1 MTDWAARLDEIDGL
15 VHAGHYKQ
23 AMQDAGGV
31 LEDLLREIYRQT
43 LPSLSPGD
51 QQRISEKAEKIGKSK
66 PVSDFS
72 LGQIVGLF
80 RETEL
85 FENAGRAL
93 GRKLAHLPSAN
104 FNAFV
109 DLRNRAT
116 HKNEEVS
123 EEEARYF
130 AAQLRLFA
138 RELGLLKTSATP
150 AEQSAGTPRLR
161 PWTELVK
168 LHPDVEAGDLPEA
181 VFAVDLGAIAARDPN
196 VPAVNRE
203 PDAFFRATYVTA
215 DLGKLL
221 DEVLASLAG
230 KQGYDRVLKLRT
242 PFGGGKSHTLAA
254 LLHAARDRQSLNLIP
269 GAKKFADPGP
279 VAVAVFDGE
288 KFDARDAKAVA
299 AGRTVQTMWGWIA
312 WQIDPERCFPLVEG
326 HDRDRVAPG
335 GDVIRQ
341 MLTAGAGGRPVL
353 LLLDEV
359 LKYME
364 RAAAVPVL
372 DSTLQRQSKDFFQ
385 NLTVEVAGSSNAA
398 MVYSLQWSPREAL
411 GNVTLLQEI
420 DKLASRVDQLRE
432 PVAGDEILPI
442 LQRRLL
448 GAAPP
453 AAAAQ
458 EAADAYSEIVTGM
471 KRAYADSPSAR
482 KQAEDEGVLMRK
494 RLRAAY
500 PFHPA
505 LIDLMKERWTAI
517 DAYQRTR
524 GALRFLATCLRASR
538 HDGGAQALLGPGE
551 IPLRNPDVRLRM
563 LKELGVQ
570 NDYDPVITADIEG
583 PNARAKRIDERLA
596 RDNPALANVKPATRL
611 ATAILA
617 YSFGGLRRSG
627 TTEGDTLPPGV
638 AENELLAACVGPN
651 LDSITATAVLSE
663 LRNACLYLHY
673 DGVRY
678 CFKKDPNV
686 TKLVEDAE
694 QDVARNPQEVKDRIR
709 EMLERRLAA
718 QRGAVVWQDPPDREP
733 RFLVGYM
740 PLEFAAESRSEQER
754 QATQMFSKC
763 RDDLRRYRNGIGL
776 AVPDRK
782 QIEPLRRAVRYLLAI
797 ERVEEKK
804 QQLRLSKDQLDQ
816 IKERRRTEEAAAE
829 SAFRN
834 LYNAVWLPRP
844 ANGTLAI
851 DRVEAGGRPLQATGI
866 HERIMELLTEVG
878 TKKVHG
884 SVTPRKVIERLKL
897 GEPLVSGEASR
908 LGIKASE
915 VLEAFFRDI
924 EPPRLESAGALR
936 AAIAKGVTEGTF
948 GYTSG
953 AFPALGADGK
963 FQVSRDK
970 VAIGRLSEDEVDFD
984 SGFLMVPSAIPEAPT
999 SGSTDAEQKG
1009 SGGETGGETKSTVE
1023 ETETSA
1029 LSAQRVVRFRFRA
1042 TRDQVFKAFPAV
1054 ANLADKSD
1062 AKTVTVTVEATAQN
1076 GFDKS
1081 WLRNAVDEPL
1091 DEADVDRE
1099 E

>member
-15 VHAGHYKQ
+15 VHAGHCKQ

-51 QQRISEKAEKIGKSK
+51 QQRVTERAEKIGKSK
-66 PVSDFS
+66 PVTEFS

-80 RETEL
+80 RETDL

-93 GRKLAHLPSAN
+93 GRKLVHLSSAN

-138 RELGLLKTSATP
+138 RELGLLKTGSATP
-150 AEQSAGTPRLR
+150 AEQSAAARLR

-168 LHPDVEAGDLPEA
+168 LHPDVESGDLPEA
-181 VFAVDLGAIAARDPN
+181 VFAIDLGAIAARDPN

-269 GAKKFADPGP
+269 EAKKFADPGP

-288 KFDARDAKAVA
+288 KFDARDGKAVA

-353 LLLDEV
+353 LLLGEV

-372 DSTLQRQSKDFFQ
+372 DSTLQRQSKDFFH
-385 NLTVEVAGSSNAA
+385 NLAVEVAGSSNAA
-398 MVYSLQWSPREAL
+398 MVYSLQWSPREAF

-432 PVAGDEILPI
+432 PVTGDEILPI

-482 KQAEDEGVLMRK
+482 KQAEDEGVLLRK

-505 LIDLMKERWTAI
+505 LIDLMKERWTAL

-538 HDGGAQALLGPGE
+538 DGAQALLGPGE

-627 TTEGDTLPPGV
+627 STEGDTLPSGV
-638 AENELLAACVGPN
+638 AQNELLAACVGPN

-709 EMLERRLAA
+709 EMLDRRLAA

-733 RFLVGYM
+733 RFLVAYM

-754 QATQMFSKC
+754 QATQTFSKY
-763 RDDLRRYRNGIGL
+763 RDDLRRYRNGVGI

-797 ERVEEKK
+797 ERVDEKK
-804 QQLRLSKDQLDQ
+804 QQLRLSKDQLEQ
-816 IKERRRTEEAAAE
+816 LKERRRTEEAAAE

-834 LYNAVWLPRP
+834 LYSAVWLPRP
-844 ANGTLAI
+844 VNGTLAI
-851 DRVEAGGRPLQATGI
+851 DRVEAGGRPLQATGV

-884 SVTPRKVIERLKL
+884 SVTPRKIIERIKL
-897 GEPLVSGEASR
+897 GEPLAPGEAPR

-915 VLEAFFRDI
+915 ALEAFFRDI

-953 AFPALGADGK
+953 PFPALGPDGK
-963 FQVSRDK
+963 FQVSRDR
-970 VAIGRLSEDEVDFD
+970 VAIGRLTEDEVDFD
-984 SGFLMVPSAIPEAPT
+984 SGFLMMPSAIPEAPT
-999 SGSTDAEQKG
+999 AGSTDAGREEL
-1009 SGGETGGETKSTVE
+1009 GGEFEGETKPTVE
-1023 ETETSA
+1023 ETKTGTLDTQLQTS
-1029 LSAQRVVRFRFRA
+1029 VRLRFRA

-1062 AKTVTVTVEATAQN
+1062 TKTVRVTVEATAES

-1091 DEADVDRE
+1091 DEADVERE